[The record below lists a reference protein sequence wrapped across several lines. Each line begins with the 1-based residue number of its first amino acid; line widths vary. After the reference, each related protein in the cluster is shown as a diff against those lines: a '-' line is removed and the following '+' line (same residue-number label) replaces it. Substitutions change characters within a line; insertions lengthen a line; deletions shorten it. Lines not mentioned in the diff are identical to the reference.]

1 MRWFITNILFFA
13 FTVCYVAQSNDLDSR
28 YTPPAKSVFD
38 MNPSN
43 AGVFAGKST
52 TNKNFIKLIP
62 TMLARQRVA
71 GIYEREITNSF
82 SAYAGIGKAF
92 GQDVFQNAF
101 LQLFSSFNF
110 EQERLYPDVILSNSK
125 FHASSP
131 IIITGVRLYISD
143 MTFEDSY
150 LDFNYRYEKTG
161 YLLEQQFVKDINYTS
176 SDKII
181 NFRMHALNF
190 GYGFTRLFGEKKNF
204 SSEFFFSVGMKYFLY
219 DEVVEKEGVLPPGW
233 IGSYRYHEKSGK
245 FAVSRIIPA
254 INIGYCF
261 GFGF

>member
-150 LDFNYRYEKTG
+150 LDFNYRYEK
-161 YLLEQQFVKDINYTS
+161 
-176 SDKII
+176 
-181 NFRMHALNF
+181 
-190 GYGFTRLFGEKKNF
+190 
-204 SSEFFFSVGMKYFLY
+204 
-219 DEVVEKEGVLPPGW
+219 
-233 IGSYRYHEKSGK
+233 
-245 FAVSRIIPA
+245 
-254 INIGYCF
+254 
-261 GFGF
+261 